1 MRRKI
6 VLAVFILVSSVFL
19 SSCSTGGISKSSQS
33 AFVEGNG
40 VAVYVKPADRKPSPV
55 ISGPTLLSGNIS
67 LDHNRVT
74 VLNIWASWCAPCRAE
89 APLLSDFAQK
99 YSAQGV
105 QFAGIL
111 TRDNTSS
118 ALAFT
123 QRFKISYPIFTDDS
137 LLAGFRTSLVPN
149 AIPTTLII
157 DSHGYVAARVSGEV
171 TTALLTNL
179 ITRVLKDGPHA

>member
-67 LDHNRVT
+67 LDHNKVT

-99 YSAQGV
+99 YSARGV

-123 QRFKISYPIFTDDS
+123 QRFKISYPVFTDDS
-137 LLAGFRTSLVPN
+137 VLAGFRTSLVPN

>member
-6 VLAVFILVSSVFL
+6 VLAVFILVGSVFL

-67 LDHNRVT
+67 LDHNKVT

-99 YSAQGV
+99 YSARGV

-137 LLAGFRTSLVPN
+137 QLAGFRTSLVPN

>member
-6 VLAVFILVSSVFL
+6 VSAVFILVCSVFL
-19 SSCSTGGISKSSQS
+19 SSCSTGGVSKSSQS

-40 VAVYVKPADRKPSPV
+40 IAVYVKPVDRKPSPV
-55 ISGPTLLSGNIS
+55 ISGPTLLGGNIS
-67 LDHNRVT
+67 LDHNKVT

-118 ALAFT
+118 ALAAAC
-123 QRFKISYPIFTDDS
+123 
-137 LLAGFRTSLVPN
+137 LN
-149 AIPTTLII
+149 ASATIV
-157 DSHGYVAARVSGEV
+157 G
-171 TTALLTNL
+171 
-179 ITRVLKDGPHA
+179 

>member
-67 LDHNRVT
+67 LDHNKVT

-99 YSAQGV
+99 YSARGV

>member
-67 LDHNRVT
+67 LDHNKVT

-99 YSAQGV
+99 YSARGV

-179 ITRVLKDGPHA
+179 ITQVLKDGPHA